1 MNYEK
6 IGKEV
11 TEIMKSIED
20 VKLTD
25 ISYSDMLVI
34 LTDIQDEIQKQS
46 KITKKYL
53 KKKDNIFS

>member
-1 MNYEK
+1 MDYEK

-11 TEIMKSIED
+11 VEIMKSIED
-20 VKLTD
+20 ENLTD
-25 ISYSDMLVI
+25 ISYFDMLVI
-34 LTDIQDEIQKQS
+34 LTDIQYEIQKQS